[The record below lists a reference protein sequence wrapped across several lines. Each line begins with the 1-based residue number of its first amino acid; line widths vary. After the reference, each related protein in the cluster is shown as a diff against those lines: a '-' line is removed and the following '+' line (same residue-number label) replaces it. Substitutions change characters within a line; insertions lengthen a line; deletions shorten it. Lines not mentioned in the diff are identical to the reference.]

1 MYSAYKLN
9 KQGDNIQTWRTP
21 FPIWNQSVVP
31 CPVLTVSSWPAYR
44 FLRMQVRWFSISISL
59 RIFQFI
65 VIKTVKGFSIVNEAE
80 VDVFLEISCFFC
92 VPMDVGNLISG
103 SSSLKSG
110 GQKWGYQSI
119 DNTYLR
125 GSWRSLDEVTRVS
138 TLWYINSF
146 FLSNSTHGG
155 AQDIFVPLAFALFM
169 IFCQFLSANIMV
181 CHKGAILNG
190 NWNLYEKTPK
200 HK

>member
-9 KQGDNIQTWRTP
+9 KHDDNIQPWCTT
-21 FPIWNQSVVP
+21 FPILNQSIVS
-31 CPVLTVSSWPAYR
+31 CFVLTVSSWPAYR

-146 FLSNSTHGG
+146 FLSNSTHGDLPKFIYTPRG
-155 AQDIFVPLAFALFM
+155 GGWVQETTTVTKAPVPLKSRLRKEVHSGS
-169 IFCQFLSANIMV
+169 L
-181 CHKGAILNG
+181 HRL
-190 NWNLYEKTPK
+190 P
-200 HK
+200 